1 MARTK
6 AHKATAPK
14 KISETFLEFVA
25 PITSILGPNTTEAEL
40 EQVLKIGFVVWN
52 AVVFDALEPG
62 GRHVDEA
69 LRLTTHHRPERQLVE
84 YLIDHKRRHFKSD
97 HRLIG
102 DYQLYRNNGELRLRA
117 EARSLK
123 AWPSTGGLKTTDVV

>member
-6 AHKATAPK
+6 AQKTTAPR

-25 PITSILGPNTTEAEL
+25 PLTSILGPTATEAEL
-40 EQVLKIGFVVWN
+40 EQALKIGCTVWN

-69 LRLTTHHRPERQLVE
+69 LRLTAHHEPERQVIE
-84 YLIDHKRRHFKSD
+84 YLIDHKRRHFKND
-97 HRLIG
+97 LRLIG
-102 DYQLYRNNGELRLRA
+102 HYELYRNGGELRLRA
-117 EARSLK
+117 EAR
-123 AWPSTGGLKTTDVV
+123 GLSARP